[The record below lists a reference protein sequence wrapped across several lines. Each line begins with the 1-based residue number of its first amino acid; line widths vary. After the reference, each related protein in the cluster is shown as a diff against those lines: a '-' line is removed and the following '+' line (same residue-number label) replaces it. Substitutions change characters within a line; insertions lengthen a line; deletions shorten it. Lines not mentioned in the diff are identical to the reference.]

1 MISTET
7 FTETAGFAAY
17 KATLPKEPEG
27 DVKKRFVVC
36 CHNIEDM
43 DIIHNLLVSNG
54 TSDTYIPSDES
65 QCVFKQNIKCKKARY
80 LLTPTEVDSIKEH
93 PKVKS
98 VNIDVSYYGG
108 TYRQDP
114 VNLLDDNPAA
124 KFYRYSSTSKHY
136 RGGTTWD
143 GLTGGFA
150 NFPGA
155 NPMSELPT
163 TATSAEL
170 NRSGYQIKRCT
181 QKADPWASLTKIN
194 NNGPTSGTYT
204 GKTSTVVIED
214 RIQQYGDGT
223 GVDIIVCDQAAW
235 YGHVEFINDG
245 NGPTNYIGGNAIDP
259 DGLCGVLDLVLDA
272 PYYIDPAYFDADSN
286 RTVIRWDGTK
296 VPTET
301 AAIGWWESTSNR
313 SAAFSSVDTVSITVT
328 DTQYTRLRCNGTNT
342 AQQSVGSGNNHAT
355 PCMSQAYGKTHGWAY
370 NANKW
375 HVNMIGTSGINDDEY
390 FDMCRIFHQNKP
402 LNSTHGTRNPTISS
416 NSWGYRYTLPT
427 TGYYWHRPSAIDG
440 TVTGVSY
447 SNIDPDGDKYTGST
461 SSPRFLTNFYQSTIR
476 MPYVDN
482 YSLDTGEEMIDAGV
496 IFICSAGNTRQ
507 KLVKSDHPDYNNYVS
522 TSSNSSSL
530 ASTAGSGS
538 FRYYKTIN
546 RQGYPGQIGQ
556 LSNGTYR
563 TIPIGAFDV
572 QYEYTT
578 VKERRAIYSNM
589 GNLISCY
596 VPGEDSIAAED
607 WYGNNPG
614 DSRPRYDSTYR
625 IDSSYNIVTSGG
637 TQSATSYT
645 SAFSGTS
652 SASPVAAGLIATK
665 LQYNR
670 DWTYADVLNW
680 IETDVGTNS
689 DMYTGSEATTANDS
703 NWSDIQ
709 SLQGGF
715 ARILWD
721 APLTSSASDAQYYSP
736 EGKLTDHFITERW
749 FVDQYIGDRLCTWG
763 TNANGQLGNGNQST
777 DTGSFY
783 GIYFIDN
790 TSYDSWSDVKCG
802 GDHTLAVTREKILYS
817 WGKNFDGQLGN
828 GTTNSTDEPSL
839 TSLGSN
845 FNRIK
850 LISAGLQH
858 SLAISTQKVLYA
870 WGHNANGQLGLGNNN
885 STSTPTTVGT
895 TYNWVQVSG
904 KGFHTVAIKDDG
916 TIWSTGYNQYGQ
928 LGLGDTTDRNTFTQI
943 GDDTDW
949 LTVSAGRNHTLAI
962 KTNGT
967 LWAWGANHIGTD
979 NNVNEGILGIGAGSI
994 SYSTPQQVGNDISW
1008 ISISAGGY
1016 HSAAIKRDG
1025 SLYCWG
1031 RNDDGQLGDN
1041 SQTSKNI
1048 PTLVYADNTSL
1059 TASIGYEINLAQWKN
1074 VSCGEDHTTAVKL
1087 NGSAWAWGD
1096 NSNRQLG
1103 YNTLPLN
1110 IFKYPHKVE
1119 GSGDDWI
1126 AQRGRHFESVKRVS
1140 AGRKHSAFVTS
1151 GSSPEYYV
1159 TQG

>member
-7 FTETAGFAAY
+7 FSETAGFEAY

-507 KLVKSDHPDYNNYVS
+507 KLVKSDHSDYNNYVS

-645 SAFSGTS
+645 NAFSGTS

-703 NWSDIQ
+703 NWSDLQ

-721 APLTSSASDAQYYSP
+721 ANVSINIINPTEIRARTYVNTLSSNTYDYHTNPYVIISNTNN
-736 EGKLTDHFITERW
+736 GKVFKINTI
-749 FVDQYIGDRLCTWG
+749 IA
-763 TNANGQLGNGNQST
+763 TN
-777 DTGSFY
+777 
-783 GIYFIDN
+783 N
-790 TSYDSWSDVKCG
+790 T
-802 GDHTLAVTREKILYS
+802 
-817 WGKNFDGQLGN
+817 
-828 GTTNSTDEPSL
+828 TTNNEVSIAIRDRNSGGVIAHIVKKLDIPPKSSQIISTKETYFYLEEGCKLAAAKTGD
-839 TSLGSN
+839 TSL
-845 FNRIK
+845 
-850 LISAGLQH
+850 LISYEV
-858 SLAISTQKVLYA
+858 IST
-870 WGHNANGQLGLGNNN
+870 
-885 STSTPTTVGT
+885 
-895 TYNWVQVSG
+895 
-904 KGFHTVAIKDDG
+904 
-916 TIWSTGYNQYGQ
+916 
-928 LGLGDTTDRNTFTQI
+928 
-943 GDDTDW
+943 
-949 LTVSAGRNHTLAI
+949 
-962 KTNGT
+962 
-967 LWAWGANHIGTD
+967 
-979 NNVNEGILGIGAGSI
+979 
-994 SYSTPQQVGNDISW
+994 
-1008 ISISAGGY
+1008 
-1016 HSAAIKRDG
+1016 
-1025 SLYCWG
+1025 
-1031 RNDDGQLGDN
+1031 
-1041 SQTSKNI
+1041 
-1048 PTLVYADNTSL
+1048 
-1059 TASIGYEINLAQWKN
+1059 
-1074 VSCGEDHTTAVKL
+1074 
-1087 NGSAWAWGD
+1087 
-1096 NSNRQLG
+1096 
-1103 YNTLPLN
+1103 
-1110 IFKYPHKVE
+1110 
-1119 GSGDDWI
+1119 
-1126 AQRGRHFESVKRVS
+1126 
-1140 AGRKHSAFVTS
+1140 
-1151 GSSPEYYV
+1151 
-1159 TQG
+1159 